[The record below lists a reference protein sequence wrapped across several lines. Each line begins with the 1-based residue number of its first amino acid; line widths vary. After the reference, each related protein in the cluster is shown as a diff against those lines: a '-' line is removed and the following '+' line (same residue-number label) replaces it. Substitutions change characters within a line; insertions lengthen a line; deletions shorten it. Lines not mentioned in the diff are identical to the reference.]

1 MSKLQIEQM
10 TSSVELTNNEWRDK
24 VNSLSARDVAL
35 LMYKL
40 IERNV
45 TNDATQRHMMYDV
58 LDALEEHIG

>member
-24 VNSLSARDVAL
+24 VNSLSAKDVAL

-45 TNDATQRHMMYDV
+45 TYDATQRHMMYDV

>member
-24 VNSLSARDVAL
+24 VDSLSAKDVAF
-35 LMYKL
+35 LMFKL
-40 IERNV
+40 IEKNV

-58 LDALEEHIG
+58 LDALEEHID

>member
-24 VNSLSARDVAL
+24 VNSLSAKDVAL

-40 IERNV
+40 IENNV

>member
-1 MSKLQIEQM
+1 MTKLQIEQM

-24 VNSLSARDVAL
+24 VNSLSAKDVAL